1 MAAVDY
7 SSVRQAIQRGT
18 LATAYYLTG
27 EEDILKDE
35 LVGMIIDAAV
45 EPGSRDFNVDVRSAG
60 DLNAEAV
67 HALLE
72 TPPMLAE
79 RRVAAIRGIEQW
91 RKNSKVWV
99 ALLDYLNRP
108 SPTTVLVVVGGSGH
122 KPDQGIAQRAVHVSL
137 QPPDPQTLR
146 DWVLS
151 RARGWSIALEPEA
164 ATHLVRAVGG
174 NLSLAASEIDK
185 LGAALETG
193 ATVGVEDIEE
203 FVGVRHGETLADWV
217 DAVAQRDVVRAVRLL
232 DVVLPQ
238 PGITAVKM
246 LNTLGTTL
254 IGTRL
259 TRALADQRKD
269 ARQVK
274 DALWRYLKSARPTGI
289 GRYSEEIERWIA
301 AARRWQGAEL
311 DAALRLTYEAD
322 EQLKSTTL
330 SDAGATL
337 TTLLLRFGSAKEA
350 A

>member
-7 SSVRQAIQRGT
+7 PSVRQAIQRGT
-18 LATAYYLTG
+18 LASVYYLTG

-45 EPGSRDFNVDVRSAG
+45 EPGSRDFNVDVRGAG

-91 RKNSKVWV
+91 RKNSKVWR

-108 SPTTVLVVVGGSGH
+108 SPTTILVVVAGSGH
-122 KPDQGIAQRAVHVSL
+122 TPDQGIAQHAIHVSL
-137 QPPDPQTLR
+137 QPPDPETLR

-151 RARGWSIALEPEA
+151 RAHRWSITLEPEA

-174 NLSLAASEIDK
+174 NLSLATSEIDK

-203 FVGVRHGETLADWV
+203 FIGVRHGETLSDWV
-217 DAVAQRDVVRAVRLL
+217 EAVAQRDVVRAVSLL

-238 PGITAVKM
+238 PGITAVRM
-246 LNTLGTTL
+246 LNTLGTAL

-301 AARRWQGAEL
+301 AARRWRGAEL

-330 SDAGATL
+330 SDARATL